1 MNYLVVSGF
10 CQRGVIIDCGRIRVC
25 HFYIC
30 HFITVLSLCLLRK
43 QSVTSEATL
52 AGCHLNWW
60 KTFIQNCIFYRFIH
74 MILASL
80 FYIDGMCKIIDTH
93 VSVQSFKWKES

>member
-1 MNYLVVSGF
+1 MPPKLV
-10 CQRGVIIDCGRIRVC
+10 
-25 HFYIC
+25 
-30 HFITVLSLCLLRK
+30 
-43 QSVTSEATL
+43 E
-52 AGCHLNWW
+52 
-60 KTFIQNCIFYRFIH
+60 TFIQNCIFYRFIH